1 MSLDNL
7 ISIVKQEWLM
17 SYEDVL
23 NKLES
28 IANTVNRQTFSI
40 QDLQRLDL
48 NEKEVTFL
56 INQLTAENFIK
67 KSYSYECL
75 VSAEVEITDNLNDP
89 CDFCEQ
95 SISEASLHPILE
107 LFKLEKEFKR
117 MVEIKQEEVLK
128 KYIQEDYMENYL
140 LLKERVNKLVP
151 FLGAGVSI
159 PLGLPS
165 WSGLIW
171 NMRESLSTSD
181 DKEEFEGLIN
191 DGDFLGALDYIRDYS
206 PTLNHIDRI
215 KTQISTKVKL
225 DLKYN
230 VDDSKHNIKDIINLA
245 SDFILTTNYDNAL
258 ISYRDTA
265 KDGYITPVP
274 VNDIEDLQEQF
285 DEGQKQVIH
294 FHGMA
299 DRKSTMIVTKDDY
312 EELYANEKTK
322 GILNGIMSG
331 KYLVFIGFSFND
343 AYFADL
349 YTKIKGSVGG
359 EHFII
364 VPNLTKHQNKQLTQR
379 SLRAIGIKVP
389 KDEKNKVSQQGIVD
403 AIKYLINSIR

>member
-7 ISIVKQEWLM
+7 INIVKQEWLM

-48 NEKEVTFL
+48 NEKEATFF
-56 INQLTAENFIK
+56 INQLTAEKFIK

-75 VSAEVEITDNLNDP
+75 VNEEFEITDNLNDP

-95 SISEASLHPILE
+95 SIDEASSHPILE
-107 LFKLEKEFKR
+107 LFKLEKEFKS

-128 KYIQEDYMENYL
+128 KYIQEEYMENYL

-151 FLGAGVSI
+151 FLGAGVSM

-171 NMRESLSTSD
+171 DMREYLSTSD
-181 DKEEFEGLIN
+181 DKDEFDELI
-191 DGDFLGALDYIRDYS
+191 DSGDFLGALDFIIEYS

-215 KTQISTKVKL
+215 KTHISKKVKS

-230 VDDSKHNIKDIINLA
+230 MDDSKHNIKDIINLA

-258 ISYRDTA
+258 ISYRDPA

-299 DRKSTMIVTKDDY
+299 DRKGTMIVTKDDY
-312 EELYANEKTK
+312 EELYADKKTK
-322 GILNGIMSG
+322 GILNGIMAG
-331 KYLVFIGFSFND
+331 KYLVFIGFSFKD
-343 AYFADL
+343 EYFVDL

-364 VPNLTKHQNKQLTQR
+364 VPNLTKNQNKQLTLR
-379 SLRAIGIKVP
+379 GLRAVGIKVP
-389 KDEKNKVSQQGIVD
+389 KDEKKKVTQQGMVD
-403 AIKYLINSIR
+403 AIKYLINSII

>member
-7 ISIVKQEWLM
+7 INIVKQEWLV
-17 SYEDVL
+17 SQEDVL

-28 IANTVNRQTFSI
+28 LASTVNLQVFSK
-40 QDLQRLDL
+40 QYLQRLDL
-48 NEKEVTFL
+48 DEKKVTFL
-56 INQLTAENFIK
+56 IDQLASENFIS
-67 KSYSYECL
+67 KSYFYECFEQE
-75 VSAEVEITDNLNDP
+75 EVETTDYLTDF
-89 CDFCEQ
+89 CDFCER
-95 SISEASLHPILE
+95 PINGDSSHNVLE
-107 LFKLEKEFKR
+107 LFKLEKEFKS
-117 MVEIKQEEVLK
+117 MIEIKQKEVLK
-128 KYIQEDYMENYL
+128 KYIQEEYIDNYL
-140 LLKERVNKLVP
+140 FLKEKVNKLVP
-151 FLGAGVSI
+151 FLGAGVSM

-171 NMRESLSTSD
+171 DMREYLSTSD
-181 DKEEFEGLIN
+181 DKEEFDELI
-191 DGDFLGALDYIRDYS
+191 DSGDFLGALDFIIEYS

-215 KTQISTKVKL
+215 KTHISKKVKS

-230 VDDSKHNIKDIINLA
+230 MDDSKHNIKDIINLA

-258 ISYRDTA
+258 ISYRDSA

-299 DRKSTMIVTKDDY
+299 DRKGTMIVTKDDY
-312 EELYANEKTK
+312 EELYANKKTK
-322 GILNGIMSG
+322 GILNGIMAG
-331 KYLVFIGFSFND
+331 KYLVFIGFSFKD
-343 AYFADL
+343 EYFVDL
-349 YTKIKGSVGG
+349 YTKIKDSVGG

-379 SLRAIGIKVP
+379 GLRAVGIKVP
-389 KDEKNKVSQQGIVD
+389 KDEKKKVTQQGMVD
-403 AIKYLINSIR
+403 AIKYLINSII